1 MDSAVRAGKV
11 VVAGHIIYYR
21 IALVIKID
29 VLDVA
34 VFAFLMEIP
43 DQSRPLL
50 PEDRKFDNRPVSR
63 GPGLAPILALDEI
76 DVCPGVHAAVDV
88 TVEAAYKLLAVI
100 VGELIVAG
108 LLLPRLDDRGDRL
121 EIRPID
127 TILAGLEERPAD
139 PVVAGVEQK
148 KALLL
153 IINDLRV
160 SHYALVDIFKGGDV
174 IRLHA
179 AVADARAL
187 VGPSGNENPDVAV
200 LVDLDGRVVVRIA
213 DTVAPLVVH
222 DHGLREHPRFVVIA
236 ANHAKEVILSGVRS
250 ATIDKERLV
259 SLLRVDRHRNMLHR
273 VRAQS
278 SGILVAIV

>member
-1 MDSAVRAGKV
+1 MVGHSIDIALAVAEIKIGHALLVRIAVGPESIETIVEVQRPSGIAVVARAVAGQSLVTPPGLSAVETLPHHHLATCTPKLRTGIGRRDDRHFLAVDPKAAAVVAMSGLGEVTELPFLSGPTRHRVHTGSAVRAGKV

-148 KALLL
+148 KPF
-153 IINDLRV
+153 
-160 SHYALVDIFKGGDV
+160 S
-174 IRLHA
+174 
-179 AVADARAL
+179 
-187 VGPSGNENPDVAV
+187 
-200 LVDLDGRVVVRIA
+200 
-213 DTVAPLVVH
+213 
-222 DHGLREHPRFVVIA
+222 
-236 ANHAKEVILSGVRS
+236 LS
-250 ATIDKERLV
+250 
-259 SLLRVDRHRNMLHR
+259 
-273 VRAQS
+273 
-278 SGILVAIV
+278 